1 MDIFSKRRN
10 RHKLI
15 ILQVIIVGI
24 LINVLLSFLS
34 YKLDLPVYWDT
45 IGTIG
50 VAALTGVFPG
60 MFVAVV
66 TNIICTLFNGY
77 AAYFG
82 IVNVLVAVITAWF
95 VKRGLFTKV
104 KSSILYVVAI
114 GAGSG
119 ILSGIIQWLIIGG
132 PQNDSIRAILEASD
146 IGTGVVGFL
155 AFSLLNILL
164 NIFDKGIC
172 FGIMAIIMRFMPEGA
187 KIKLRNSSWMQRPL
201 TEKEEE
207 DIYKWSKILL

>member
-15 ILQVIIVGI
+15 ILQVIIVGV

-155 AFSLLNILL
+155 AFSLLNIFYFL
-164 NIFDKGIC
+164 
-172 FGIMAIIMRFMPEGA
+172 
-187 KIKLRNSSWMQRPL
+187 PL
-201 TEKEEE
+201 Q
-207 DIYKWSKILL
+207 SFPRML